1 LHRDPV
7 KRVSQ
12 TGQYSI
18 GSRSSFGSDS
28 SGLGDASFELI
39 LEATIMS
46 LWDRQ
51 RQQRFHYCQGGKCNG
66 PRL

>member
-7 KRVSQ
+7 KRVSH

-18 GSRSSFGSDS
+18 GSRSSFDSDS
-28 SGLGDASFELI
+28 SGLADASFELI

-46 LWDRQ
+46 LWDKR
-51 RQQRFHYCQGGKCNG
+51 RQQRFHYHQGGKSND